1 MSLYTPLQMSSCR
14 PPAYS
19 CTAGTGQSWAL
30 KADPTPESMLALEPP
45 SQPSLLIQGEGL
57 MATLGESEVRLCHHQ
72 GVTCSRGLC
81 PSLLVGMTVLPSRHA
96 EDMKGLEENINQLR
110 EVVLMSELVLWGVK
124 VQTRQRGEYKAAAI
138 SVGRIEARE

>member
-81 PSLLVGMTVLPSRHA
+81 PSLLVGMTALPSRHA
-96 EDMKGLEENINQLR
+96 ED
-110 EVVLMSELVLWGVK
+110 SEGFRRK
-124 VQTRQRGEYKAAAI
+124 H
-138 SVGRIEARE
+138 